1 MGDCGADASL
11 CKKFLLVAT
20 VGIAYLNLMNKLCKG
35 KHITSRMNNIY
46 FVTVIS
52 W

>member
-1 MGDCGADASL
+1 MGDCGADACLS
-11 CKKFLLVAT
+11 KKCLLVAAD
-20 VGIAYLNLMNKLCKG
+20 GIAYLMNKQCKG
-35 KHITSRMNNIY
+35 KHITGRVSNIY